1 VRTACFFQTLCIFI
15 KKISLK
21 LRALIILQVFFMT
34 PLSAQVITLRG
45 SWKFHL
51 NDNPAWATSNF
62 NDTSWESIY
71 APSPWEEEGF
81 NGYDGFAWYR
91 KKFDGKKLDKNEN
104 YYLRLGFIDD
114 ADEVYVNG
122 KLIGFSGTMPP
133 HFKTAYTMERKY
145 ILPNEVINFNG
156 ENTIAIRI
164 FDVTH
169 AGGIV
174 DGDLG
179 IYDFE
184 KNRHLLLDLQGVWS
198 FATAWSEE
206 PIKNE
211 GEWKKI
217 IVPGQWE
224 HQGYTRYDGF
234 AWYKKTFT
242 LPDPFT
248 TENLVLLL
256 GKIDDF
262 DKVFLNGKF
271 IGSTNDHRSFGRSFS
286 FQKLRAYT
294 IPPALLKKKGVNTIE
309 VFVEDM
315 GNVGGIYEGPVGIT
329 TQAYFDRYF
338 NRD

>member
-1 VRTACFFQTLCIFI
+1 VYFY
-15 KKISLK
+15 KKISLR
-21 LRALIILQVFFMT
+21 LPALIILLAIIAN

-51 NDNPAWATSNF
+51 NDNPAWASPTF
-62 NDTSWESIY
+62 NDTNWESIY
-71 APSPWEEEGF
+71 APSPWEDEGF

-104 YYLRLGFIDD
+104 YYLKLGFIDD

-122 KLIGFSGTMPP
+122 QLIGFSGSMPP
-133 HFKTAYTMERKY
+133 HFKTAYNMERKY
-145 ILPNEVINFNG
+145 VLPNEAINFNG
-156 ENTIAIRI
+156 ENTIAIRV
-164 FDVTH
+164 FDGTI

-179 IYDFE
+179 IYDFD
-184 KNRHLLLDLQGVWS
+184 KDRRLIIDLQGVWS

-211 GEWKKI
+211 GEWKRI

-224 HQGYTRYDGF
+224 HQGYPRYDGF

-242 LPDPFT
+242 IPEKFLS
-248 TENLVLLL
+248 ENLVLVL

-271 IGSTNDHRSFGRSFS
+271 IGSTNDHRPYGRSFS
-286 FQKLRAYT
+286 FQKLRGYT
-294 IPPALLKKKGVNTIE
+294 IPPSLLKKNGANTIE

-315 GNVGGIYEGPVGIT
+315 GNTGGIYEGPVGIT